1 MAKISKDLSAGNLHP
16 RETIFLAGTIAAVNS
31 ELPIPCD
38 GSSTV
43 SLDLRGTFNL
53 TIEVSGTVD
62 GVQWTPI
69 PVRPV
74 NTASISY
81 VPTIVGTVQGV
92 WMGSCAGYR
101 QVRARCT
108 ASTSGSAFA
117 VISASTAPLDQ
128 SLLGMVTP
136 LLVSQTGA
144 ASAALTATLPAPGA
158 GLRQYLTYLRILRS
172 ASAALTAGAAPTV
185 VTTTNLPGT
194 LAFSFGADAAPQGT
208 DKVIQ
213 EDFAYPLAALAQ
225 NTATTIVC
233 PATTGVIWRVTCGY
247 YVAP

>member
-1 MAKISKDLSAGNLHP
+1 MAKLSKDLSAGNLHP
-16 RETIFLAGTIAAVNS
+16 RETVFLAGTLAAINS
-31 ELPIPCD
+31 EVVIPCD

-43 SLDLRGTFNL
+43 SVDLRGTFNL
-53 TIEVSGTVD
+53 TVEVSGSVD

-81 VPTIVGTVQGV
+81 VAVITGTVPGL
-92 WMGSCAGYR
+92 WMGSCSGYR
-101 QVRARCT
+101 QVRARTT
-108 ASTSGSAFA
+108 AAVSGSATT
-117 VISASTAPLDQ
+117 VIAATTALLDQ
-128 SLLGMVTP
+128 SLIGATTS
-136 LLVSQTGA
+136 LLVSPTGA
-144 ASAALTATLPAPGA
+144 AGAAVTATLPSPGA
-158 GLRQYLTYLRILRS
+158 GLRHYVTYLRILRS

-194 LAFSFGADAAPQGT
+194 LAFSFGADAALQGT
-208 DKVIQ
+208 DKLIQ

-225 NTATTIVC
+225 ATATTIVA
-233 PATTGVIWRVTCGY
+233 PVTTGVIWRITVGY